1 MSPCRPGK
9 HHEILT
15 LMNVQKKDGTKMT
28 NLTRCP
34 NIKFGRERMI
44 IAMEMVIHKYV
55 VGAADNTGADL
66 IIFHMMTESEKFFI
80 FYFKM
85 APC

>member
-1 MSPCRPGK
+1 
-9 HHEILT
+9 
-15 LMNVQKKDGTKMT
+15 MNVQKKDGTKMT

-55 VGAADNTGADL
+55 DGAADNTGADL
-66 IIFHMMTESEKFFI
+66 VIIQIIHMMTESVKFFI
-80 FYFKM
+80 FIFRCPLA
-85 APC
+85 APGNIVKC